1 LRPKLAEKEKEVT
14 ELKLKADTLNK
25 EIEHRD
31 KLIADVNRL
40 KDEIRDK
47 DNENHKLK
55 EQIA

>member
-1 LRPKLAEKEKEVT
+1 MT